1 MADNVAMLDKL
12 DMAFKGVTVSTLNQ
26 SVLQPQ
32 YFNQFVQE
40 AIRATTILD
49 DARLIEM
56 DSQRV
61 NIDRTGF
68 VGRILQAATEAV
80 PADPNKESV
89 PEFKQNQLVAGELL
103 AETGITDQS
112 LRRNIEKGDFQ
123 NTLVSMFSTNVG
135 CDLEAFAVFSN
146 PTSTIYTTGS
156 VMLQGTGGWLKKAV
170 DAGQVFYG
178 TGSGKDFDGT
188 NIEGTL
194 QYLLTQYP
202 KAYMKNKADLVFY
215 VPWNLYDAYINAIIA
230 RVGNMADTALTGD
243 FTPAYK
249 GIPVKYASVLDD
261 TEGNNAFGQVIILV
275 NPDNLVYGI
284 FEKVTIEPYRLPRE
298 RKTSFILTIETD
310 QHYENEKV
318 VIIGLTN
325 KVKGSAF

>member
-1 MADNVAMLDKL
+1 MTDNAEMLDKL

-40 AIRATTILD
+40 AIRATVLLE
-49 DARLIEM
+49 DARLMEM
-56 DSQRV
+56 DSQKL

-68 VGRILQAATEAV
+68 VGRILQPATEAV
-80 PADPNKESV
+80 AADPAKESV
-89 PEFKQNQLVAGELL
+89 PAFHQNQLVAGELL

-123 NTLVSMFSTNVG
+123 NTLISMFSANVG
-135 CDLEAFAVFSN
+135 CDLEVFALFSN
-146 PTSTIYTTGS
+146 PASTVYTAGS
-156 VMLQGTGGWLKKAV
+156 VLLQGTGGWLKKA
-170 DAGQVFYG
+170 ASSQIFYG
-178 TGSGKDFDGT
+178 SGAGKDFDGT
-188 NIEGTL
+188 NIEVTL

-202 KAYMKNKADLVFY
+202 KQYMKNKADLVFY
-215 VPWNLYDAYINAIIA
+215 VPWALYDAYINAIIA

-261 TEGNNAFGQVIILV
+261 AEGNASWGQVVILV

-298 RKTSFILTIETD
+298 RKTSFILTLETD
-310 QHYENEKV
+310 QHMENEN
-318 VIIGLTN
+318 VICIGLTS